1 MPLAPLTFTAESATV
16 MVVPWHDPI
25 VEAVGFEVRSQYVEL
40 FWLNVLGPTSIAF
53 KSAAT

>member
-1 MPLAPLTFTAESATV
+1 MPLAPLTFAAESPTV

-40 FWLNVLGPTSIAF
+40 FG
-53 KSAAT
+53 